1 MKRNWFM
8 DPNTSFATAI
18 SPLTRN
24 SDRRVDS
31 DRRAYSDR
39 RRSGGLFEVRARRDQ
54 SGYDRRRGD
63 RREQRRSWLSRWRR
77 DG

>member
-18 SPLTRN
+18 SPRTQ
-24 SDRRVDS
+24 SSERRVDR
-31 DRRAYSDR
+31 DRRAFSDR
-39 RRSGGLFEVRARRDQ
+39 RRSGGLFDLWARRDQ
-54 SGYDRRRGD
+54 GGYDRRRGD